1 MRTFQEIKRK
11 MTLLTTHGLFLTYR
25 QKFYL
30 YIYITHNQL
39 SGLNPPMKM
48 IKEIPTYLES
58 ECFSHGGKSP
68 STLVP
73 CLVATA
79 HLLLS
84 NPPHPL
90 PTPSAHIML
99 Q

>member
-1 MRTFQEIKRK
+1 M
-11 MTLLTTHGLFLTYR
+11 HGLFLTCA

-30 YIYITHNQL
+30 YIYTPHNQL
-39 SGLNPPMKM
+39 FGPDPPCKND
-48 IKEIPTYLES
+48 KGNPTYLEGR
-58 ECFSHGGKSP
+58 CFAHGGESR
-68 STLVP
+68 SILVP

-79 HLLLS
+79 HPSLS